1 MTDKFLFEKIEG
13 HKNVPV
19 PIDTIHSF
27 KRMRHFKPREAI
39 VAALKESKTLDIV
52 NDDNDIQRKE
62 PLEEGLIGKPMEEV
76 LQVHET
82 QSMAQSIYAK
92 GFGEEEASTQFDVE
106 AFFATYGSTNSVR
119 LRRDIEGTFKGS
131 VFVEFEN
138 EDTANNFLAIDPPPM
153 YKGNILQL
161 KSKKQ
166 YCDEKVEDIKAGRV
180 RPNSPG
186 LRNNRDQRSNHG
198 RGGPC
203 DKDERDWKARRNDD
217 AKEGFPE
224 LRHDDRNDRRGNRGR
239 GGRGFGRGG
248 GSGRARGRGGSRGDD
263 RKERNRCD
271 CIQMIPSTY
280 ADTIFRHSPG
290 KEKDPAEE
298 TAAPAAKA
306 DDVAEG
312 SSKQDAETAAD
323 SAPAEVPVAQGDA
336 EAPSNKRSREDDD
349 EVEGE
354 RQVKKPD
361 TKEA

>member
-1 MTDKFLFEKIEG
+1 MTDKFLFSKIEG

-19 PIDTIHSF
+19 PIETIQSF
-27 KRMRHFKPREAI
+27 KRMRHFKPRSAI

-52 NDDNDIQRKE
+52 NDDNDIQRKQ
-62 PLEEGLIGKPMEEV
+62 PLEEGLVGKPMEEV

-92 GFGEEEASTQFDVE
+92 GFGDEEASTQFDVE

-153 YKGNILQL
+153 YKGKILQI

-166 YCDEKVEDIKAGRV
+166 YCDDKVEDIKAGRV

-186 LRNNRDQRSNHG
+186 LRNSRDHRSNHE
-198 RGGPC
+198 RGGSG

-224 LRHDDRNDRRGNRGR
+224 LRHGDRNDRRGNRGR

-248 GSGRARGRGGSRGDD
+248 GGGRGRGRGGSRGDD
-263 RKERNRCD
+263 RKERDRCD
-271 CIQMIPSTY
+271 
-280 ADTIFRHSPG
+280 
-290 KEKDPAEE
+290 
-298 TAAPAAKA
+298 
-306 DDVAEG
+306 
-312 SSKQDAETAAD
+312 
-323 SAPAEVPVAQGDA
+323 
-336 EAPSNKRSREDDD
+336 
-349 EVEGE
+349 
-354 RQVKKPD
+354 
-361 TKEA
+361 

>member
-62 PLEEGLIGKPMEEV
+62 PLEEGLVGKPMEEV

-138 EDTANNFLAIDPPPM
+138 EDTANNFLAVDPPPM
-153 YKGNILQL
+153 YKGKSLQI

-180 RPNSPG
+180 RPTSPG
-186 LRNNRDQRSNHG
+186 LRNNRDHRNNHE
-198 RGGPC
+198 RGGSG

-217 AKEGFPE
+217 AEEGFPE
-224 LRHDDRNDRRGNRGR
+224 LRHGDRNDRRGNRGR

-248 GSGRARGRGGSRGDD
+248 GGGRGRGRGGSRGDD
-263 RKERNRCD
+263 RKERDRCD
-271 CIQMIPSTY
+271 
-280 ADTIFRHSPG
+280 
-290 KEKDPAEE
+290 
-298 TAAPAAKA
+298 
-306 DDVAEG
+306 
-312 SSKQDAETAAD
+312 
-323 SAPAEVPVAQGDA
+323 
-336 EAPSNKRSREDDD
+336 
-349 EVEGE
+349 
-354 RQVKKPD
+354 
-361 TKEA
+361 